1 MCAILIICAKLIIY
15 STTAKF
21 SAQKSSHAPTIYL
34 YQKLCARV
42 YDNRYSITKPTA
54 KGLYIERK
62 NGVAR
67 KVVVK

>member
-1 MCAILIICAKLIIY
+1 MHDMRV
-15 STTAKF
+15 
-21 SAQKSSHAPTIYL
+21 SA
-34 YQKLCARV
+34 
-42 YDNRYSITKPTA
+42 TKPTT

>member
-1 MCAILIICAKLIIY
+1 MHAMRV
-15 STTAKF
+15 
-21 SAQKSSHAPTIYL
+21 SA
-34 YQKLCARV
+34 
-42 YDNRYSITKPTA
+42 TKPTT

>member
-1 MCAILIICAKLIIY
+1 MHCMRV
-15 STTAKF
+15 
-21 SAQKSSHAPTIYL
+21 SA
-34 YQKLCARV
+34 
-42 YDNRYSITKPTA
+42 TKPTT

>member
-1 MCAILIICAKLIIY
+1 M
-15 STTAKF
+15 
-21 SAQKSSHAPTIYL
+21 HGM
-34 YQKLCARV
+34 RV
-42 YDNRYSITKPTA
+42 SVTKPTT

>member
-1 MCAILIICAKLIIY
+1 MQGMRV
-15 STTAKF
+15 
-21 SAQKSSHAPTIYL
+21 SA
-34 YQKLCARV
+34 
-42 YDNRYSITKPTA
+42 TKPTT